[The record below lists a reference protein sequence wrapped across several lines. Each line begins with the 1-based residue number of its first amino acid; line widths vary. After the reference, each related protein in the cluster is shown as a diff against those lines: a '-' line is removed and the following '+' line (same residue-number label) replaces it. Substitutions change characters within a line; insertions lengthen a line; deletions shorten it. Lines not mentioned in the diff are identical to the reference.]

1 VLEPVG
7 VQDHRLNAGTKVLE
21 RDANVLITLLF
32 KKIATSIPKGNNRLK
47 HLKDRKWG
55 QRNGFEKGFDGKIEE
70 KIFCLTI

>member
-1 VLEPVG
+1 
-7 VQDHRLNAGTKVLE
+7 
-21 RDANVLITLLF
+21 LLF

-70 KIFCLTI
+70 KLF